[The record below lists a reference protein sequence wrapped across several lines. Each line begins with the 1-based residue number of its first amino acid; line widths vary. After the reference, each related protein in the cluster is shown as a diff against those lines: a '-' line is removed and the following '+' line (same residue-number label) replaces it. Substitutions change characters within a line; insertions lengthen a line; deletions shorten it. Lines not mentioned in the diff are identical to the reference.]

1 MGRIRL
7 ETRIRAPITRVFDLA
22 RDIDLHQASMASSSE
37 TAVGGR
43 TTGLIE
49 LGETVTW
56 RARHFGVAMQL
67 TSRITAF
74 DPPRL
79 FVDEQVSGPFA
90 SFRHEHRFSSD
101 GNETTMTDD
110 WRHASPLGWIGRL
123 VDAVVLDRY
132 MRRQVRIRA
141 GAIKRAAQQ
150 APPGGAPAEG
160 QPAASAA
167 AR

>member
-7 ETRIRAPITRVFDLA
+7 ETRIRAPIIRVFDLA

-67 TSRITAF
+67 TSRVTAF
-74 DPPRL
+74 DPSRL

-132 MRRQVRIRA
+132 MRRQLRIRA

-150 APPGGAPAEG
+150 APPGGAPADG

>member
-7 ETRIRAPITRVFDLA
+7 ETRIRAPIARVFDLA
-22 RDIDLHQASMASSSE
+22 RDIDLHEASMASSSE
-37 TAVGGR
+37 KAVGGR

-49 LGETVTW
+49 SGETVTW
-56 RARHFGVAMQL
+56 RARHLGVAMQL

-74 DPPRL
+74 DPPRR

-90 SFRHEHRFSSD
+90 SFRHEHQFSSD

-110 WRHASPLGWIGRL
+110 WRHGSPFGWIGRL
-123 VDAVVLDRY
+123 VDALVLDRY
-132 MRRQVRIRA
+132 MRRQLRIRA
-141 GAIKRAAQQ
+141 GAIKRAAEQM
-150 APPGGAPAEG
+150 APGGAPAES

-167 AR
+167 ER